1 MSPESCG
8 FAPLQKFQNKKSG
21 RHLHLYTLMHSMRSK
36 PWTSLGSQ
44 FISHLF
50 VVPASLVV
58 QGWST
63 SAYRQDVHLKPKPKA
78 KWTQWADE
86 PMSFEDVDFIGF
98 MTLDLWSW
106 SVYIYIY
113 VALKLCC
120 YHAHLG
126 CGHAYQTI
134 IIVQTIAIPWISWV
148 ECHLIVMAHGVSKFM
163 ISALFSLFIALP
175 PGHPWRNNLT
185 CRSQSI
191 EIENT
196 KKKQRHLTQLGIGLD
211 WIQLSCIHRDFI
223 VKNGS
228 WNVWNYH

>member
-1 MSPESCG
+1 MFTSNPNPKRNELNERMNPWASKMLIHR
-8 FAPLQKFQNKKSG
+8 FHDF
-21 RHLHLYTLMHSMRSK
+21 RSMIMIR
-36 PWTSLGSQ
+36 
-44 FISHLF
+44 I
-50 VVPASLVV
+50 
-58 QGWST
+58 
-63 SAYRQDVHLKPKPKA
+63 
-78 KWTQWADE
+78 
-86 PMSFEDVDFIGF
+86 
-98 MTLDLWSW
+98 
-106 SVYIYIY
+106 YIYI
-113 VALKLCC
+113 ALKLFG

-134 IIVQTIAIPWISWV
+134 IIMQTIAIPWISWV

-211 WIQLSCIHRDFI
+211 WIQLNCIHRDFI